1 MLVSKVM
8 YDLWTDEHA
17 ANDVPHRHGPTPEM
31 AKACEEAAC
40 SEIETFTVFFQGEL
54 TYGP

>member
-1 MLVSKVM
+1 M

-40 SEIETFTVFFQGEL
+40 SENRDLHSIPQGEL

>member
-1 MLVSKVM
+1 MLVPKVM
-8 YDLWTDEHA
+8 YDLWTDKHA

-40 SEIETFTVFFQGEL
+40 SEIETFTVS
-54 TYGP
+54 PRRN